1 MIVLDTNVV
10 SEAMKFEPNIRV
22 REWLDTALSEDLF
35 LTSITQAELS
45 FGVMQLPDGKKKD
58 GLAKAIG
65 HIEQL
70 FTGRI
75 LPFDSNAAKQYA
87 RLAHRARQAGKGF
100 PSPDSY
106 IAAIAASHGFA
117 VATRDASPFLA
128 AGLNVINPWEDTP

>member
-10 SEAMKFEPNIRV
+10 SEAMKLEPDIRV

-58 GLAKAIG
+58 GLATALG
-65 HIEQL
+65 QIEQL

-87 RLAHRARQAGKGF
+87 QLAYRARQAGKGF

-106 IAAIAASHGFA
+106 IAAIAASHGFR
-117 VATRDASPFLA
+117 VATRDTGPFLA
-128 AGLNVINPWEDTP
+128 AEIEVVNPWEYTP

>member
-58 GLAKAIG
+58 GLATALG
-65 HIEQL
+65 QIEQL

>member
-10 SEAMKFEPNIRV
+10 SEAMKLEPDIRV
-22 REWLDTALSEDLF
+22 REWLDAVRSEDLF

-45 FGVMQLPDGKKKD
+45 FGVMQMADGKKKD
-58 GLAKAIG
+58 GLAKALG

-106 IAAIAASHGFA
+106 IAAIAASHGFR
-117 VATRDASPFLA
+117 VATRDTGPFLA
-128 AGLNVINPWEDTP
+128 AEIEVVNPWEYTP